1 MIQLSNVLF
10 FRFGQLHF
18 HLDALSHLQVK
29 LSSVVN
35 NKSHNKLFCEF
46 VVCTL
51 SRVVCFA
58 IFGKINIKSNVIF
71 DKKNSKLTNYEAL
84 WAYRT
89 VFLPSISYPLG
100 AIYFS
105 PDQCSTLQNL
115 AAQAYLPKLGFN
127 CNDAKIV
134 NYPPIFFKWG

>member
-71 DKKNSKLTNYEAL
+71 DKKNSNCSIGFKYEEFYNINDVAL
-84 WAYRT
+84 EDF
-89 VFLPSISYPLG
+89 VSS
-100 AIYFS
+100 
-105 PDQCSTLQNL
+105 
-115 AAQAYLPKLGFN
+115 
-127 CNDAKIV
+127 
-134 NYPPIFFKWG
+134 